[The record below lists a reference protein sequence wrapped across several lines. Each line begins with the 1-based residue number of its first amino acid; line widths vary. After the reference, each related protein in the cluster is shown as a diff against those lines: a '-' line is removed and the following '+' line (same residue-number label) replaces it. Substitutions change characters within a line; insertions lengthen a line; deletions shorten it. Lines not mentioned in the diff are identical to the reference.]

1 VNHVRGVPITVL
13 VWILGHQHQHLKS
26 LPVGTKNLINHDF
39 YFSKSF
45 VLKSFVNFALFWN
58 YLEDKI
64 YPYFIS
70 NYGVEGCAG
79 AMIIRGD
86 LSKGIRDLTFR
97 YPRYSQIFVNL
108 FQMSIGFVSNLI
120 VFPPIILIIYLFKK
134 SKPLKKRIN
143 RLDVGLE
150 QGKPSLIMTSQYSS
164 ILTKR
169 VHLNSDG
176 YPDYDIG
183 DLAL

>member
-1 VNHVRGVPITVL
+1 MKGGGGGGVC
-13 VWILGHQHQHLKS
+13 GEGC
-26 LPVGTKNLINHDF
+26 VG
-39 YFSKSF
+39 
-45 VLKSFVNFALFWN
+45 
-58 YLEDKI
+58 
-64 YPYFIS
+64 
-70 NYGVEGCAG
+70 GVEGCAG

-150 QGKPSLIMTSQYSS
+150 QGKLSLLMTSQFFEYFNKKGQPKLRWISGLWYWRPS
-164 ILTKR
+164 FVNRIMSTWTFSTYNLNPSKIESTKR
-169 VHLNSDG
+169 FTDLGKLNL
-176 YPDYDIG
+176 PMVVWF
-183 DLAL
+183 